1 MTYSCT
7 KYHEQIKDKFK
18 RLPMPQMDDAIAAQ
32 AKPYFYV
39 LSRDWSPAKPSSEN
53 LMLSGNFD
61 QALDSIVENS
71 EDDTEDSKEELHK
84 WLSSWQDPANLTY
97 PYLQLYHQRHLLT
110 GQEIDLAQQH
120 HLTEMDHYLEHRLGP
135 EYAEAEMLFQA
146 GMVSQKHWQK
156 LFRPGAVVVTYKADQ
171 PVAYVSASYPNVENN
186 VLHSICWTWAF
197 DGKFYQDKVT
207 LTVPWPSDAD
217 MVIITDL
224 DVYPLQYSDTGL
236 EQELRRRGEI
246 FWTCRQRKF
255 VNYTVPSPGM
265 EAQAVGSLPWSH
277 NVIH

>member
-1 MTYSCT
+1 
-7 KYHEQIKDKFK
+7 
-18 RLPMPQMDDAIAAQ
+18 
-32 AKPYFYV
+32 
-39 LSRDWSPAKPSSEN
+39 
-53 LMLSGNFD
+53 
-61 QALDSIVENS
+61 
-71 EDDTEDSKEELHK
+71 
-84 WLSSWQDPANLTY
+84 
-97 PYLQLYHQRHLLT
+97 
-110 GQEIDLAQQH
+110 
-120 HLTEMDHYLEHRLGP
+120 
-135 EYAEAEMLFQA
+135 MLFQA